1 MKKLLK
7 LGILITIAQLSCL
20 KCWCQSEVASYT
32 SSTGGCYMTTN
43 YSDSVYISIDE
54 LKIANSKMAE
64 LKYKDEIIFNLR
76 QRISNDDEIINNL
89 SEELKSEANKVKQY
103 KLRSYIATGVA
114 TICVILYIFK

>member
-1 MKKLLK
+1 M
-7 LGILITIAQLSCL
+7 T
-20 KCWCQSEVASYT
+20 AS
-32 SSTGGCYMTTN
+32 

-89 SEELKSEANKVKQY
+89 SEELKSEAKKVKQY

-114 TICVILYIFK
+114 AICVILYIFK

>member
-1 MKKLLK
+1 
-7 LGILITIAQLSCL
+7 
-20 KCWCQSEVASYT
+20 
-32 SSTGGCYMTTN
+32 MTTN

-54 LKIANSKMAE
+54 LKIANSKMVE